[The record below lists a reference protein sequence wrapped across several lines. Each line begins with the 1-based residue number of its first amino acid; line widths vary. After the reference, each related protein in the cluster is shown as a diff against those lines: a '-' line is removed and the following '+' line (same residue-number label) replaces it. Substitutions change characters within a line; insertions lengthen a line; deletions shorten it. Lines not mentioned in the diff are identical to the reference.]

1 MGRLRDNGMT
11 EQIYAHYNDMKKGT
25 TLKALSSSLDNDK
38 DDKKMF

>member
-38 DDKKMF
+38 DDKKMS